1 MGVAHALKFTLQT
14 IAYRVGSYEDKN
26 ICMVDKNRGDSNFIS
41 PGPSAQH

>member
-1 MGVAHALKFTLQT
+1 MGVANALKFTLQT
-14 IAYRVGSYEDKN
+14 IAHRVGSYEHKN